1 MPQLQ
6 RTLSR
11 NSTIA
16 IVIGGVIGS
25 GIFMKPATMA
35 AELGSPIL
43 LMSVWLVAGIMTLFG
58 ALSNAEVAGLFPETG
73 GQFIFFQKMY
83 GQKFAFVYGWASLM
97 VFNTAGNASIAYV
110 FAQYADYFLHMPQFA
125 ATTIE
130 QIEIHLLF
138 IGSIFPLENFA
149 IKLLTIALL
158 TALTM
163 LNYYSIKNSATL
175 QRILTAL
182 KMVAI
187 FLLISSILFS
197 GKGNMHH
204 FAEHLPN
211 MPTGMAFVGAYV
223 AALAGAFWAYDGW
236 NNISFIAGEIKEPQ
250 STIPKSLFIG
260 LSTCIA
266 VYLLVNLSFVYIM
279 PIDAM
284 AKSAFIASDAGRLAW
299 GTSAGAVVALLV
311 MLSTFGTTNANV
323 LGTARVTFALGKDNR
338 LLQAAGKVHPTFQ
351 TPGNALL
358 FNLSWS
364 IVLIISGSF
373 DMLTDMLIFVSWFF
387 YGMSALGVFVL
398 RKKMPNANRAYKVWG
413 YPVVPFLFVLFTAFF
428 LVLTVY
434 KDVVNYQAGESKF
447 INSVFGI
454 LITLTGLPIYYLSK
468 KKKSK
473 PVE

>member
-6 RTLSR
+6 RTLSL

-35 AELGSPIL
+35 AELGSPIV

-58 ALSNAEVAGLFPETG
+58 ALSNAEVATLFPETG
-73 GQFIFFQKMY
+73 GQFVFFQKMY
-83 GQKFAFVYGWASLM
+83 GEKFAFVYGWASLM

-110 FAQYADYFLHMPQFA
+110 FAQYADYFLHLPQFA
-125 ATTIE
+125 AASIQSIE
-130 QIEIHLLF
+130 LHLPF
-138 IGSIFPLENFA
+138 IGSIFPLENFGV
-149 IKLLTIALL
+149 KMLTIVLL

-163 LNYYSIKNSATL
+163 LNYFSIQNSAAL
-175 QRILTAL
+175 QRILTAM
-182 KMVAI
+182 KTVAI

-197 GKGNMHH
+197 GKGTMHH
-204 FAEHLPN
+204 FAAHLPN
-211 MPTGMAFVGAYV
+211 MPTGLAFIGAYV

-236 NNISFIAGEIKEPQ
+236 NNISFIAGEIKAPQ

-260 LSTCIA
+260 LSTCII

-279 PIDAM
+279 PIEAM
-284 AKSAFIASDAGRLAW
+284 AKSAFIASDAGKLAW
-299 GTSAGAVVALLV
+299 GTAAGAVVALLV

-338 LLQAAGKVHPTFQ
+338 LLQAANKVHPKFQ

-358 FNLSWS
+358 FNLVWS

-398 RKKMPNANRAYKVWG
+398 RKKMPNAVRAYKVWG
-413 YPVVPFLFVLFTAFF
+413 YPVVPFLFVLFTTFF
-428 LVLTVY
+428 LVMTVY
-434 KDVVNYQAGESKF
+434 KDILNYQSGQSPF

-454 LITLTGLPIYYLSK
+454 LITLTGLPMYYLSK
-468 KKKSK
+468 KKKSER
-473 PVE
+473 VE